1 MYPGWKVCVCVEI
14 EARYTLKPKPR
25 FGGTSRGGKCRMLA
39 CMDPEGTA
47 TTRIIISTIRI
58 VVILY
63 IPTPPSHK
71 VWGFARVQL

>member
-1 MYPGWKVCVCVEI
+1 MCVEI

-25 FGGTSRGGKCRMLA
+25 FGGRGGKCRMLA

-47 TTRIIISTIRI
+47 ATRIIISTIRI

-71 VWGFARVQL
+71 VWGFGRVQL